1 MDLLPQIEET
11 KNLESE
17 IVDEILP
24 TKDDTEAAQGDEPVE
39 AASEEEEIVE
49 VIPKP
54 KIPPTDVFKQKEL
67 KETAPIIKKV
77 KRTRT
82 MTPAAKEKLAQ
93 ARLKAIETRKRNSQL
108 RKEGKMKKPSEI
120 KEDEKKAEIE
130 AKRPVVN
137 NIVHETKNITNNIT
151 SEDIERISLAAT
163 QKALD
168 GYEKVRK
175 ERKEA
180 KRIKKEQENHKAI
193 VKDKIN
199 TALGYKYGDPNF
211 FDSCF

>member
-1 MDLLPQIEET
+1 
-11 KNLESE
+11 
-17 IVDEILP
+17 
-24 TKDDTEAAQGDEPVE
+24 
-39 AASEEEEIVE
+39 
-49 VIPKP
+49 
-54 KIPPTDVFKQKEL
+54 
-67 KETAPIIKKV
+67 
-77 KRTRT
+77 

-151 SEDIERISLAAT
+151 NEDIERISLAAT

-180 KRIKKEQENHKAI
+180 KRIKKEEDGSIAM
-193 VKDKIN
+193 
-199 TALGYKYGDPNF
+199 PE
-211 FDSCF
+211 